1 MKRTTK
7 LLSMLLLL
15 LFMLSG
21 CTAKVA
27 APEVSETSTSVPDT
41 AEVIQTDNNFQ
52 VIIDVYDD
60 YYGQYC
66 LMSNVKFEHYDD
78 DGLPDYI
85 WVENPALLAFQ
96 VGREFEGGL
105 GTIEGTSV
113 EYMISNIEEYMENN
127 ELDYDDAEMFKNILN
142 ILNNVVV
149 VTGAST

>member
-1 MKRTTK
+1 MKRTTR

-21 CTAKVA
+21 CTAKVT
-27 APEVSETSTSVPDT
+27 APEVAETSTSMSDT
-41 AEVIQTDNNFQ
+41 PEVIQTDNNFQ

-96 VGREFEGGL
+96 VSREFEGGL

-113 EYMISNIEEYMENN
+113 EHMISHIEEYMENN
-127 ELDYDDAEMFKNILN
+127 ELDYEDVEMFKNILN
-142 ILNNVVV
+142 ILNNVVI